1 MKIAS
6 DIKTAIEDIRNG
18 KILIV
23 VDDEDRENEGDFLL
37 AADKA
42 TPEAINFMVT
52 HGRGL
57 VCVPLTT
64 ERATELQL
72 GYMVTK
78 DADPDEAAFTIS
90 VDHKPTNTTG
100 ISASDRSSTIR
111 ALVDANATATDF
123 RRPGHIFPLIGVN
136 GGVLRRPGHTEA
148 AIDLARLAGC
158 TSAGVI
164 CEIMRDDGEMARL
177 PELKELAD
185 RFSLNM
191 ITIKDLIT
199 YRLENESLIRQI
211 DTHDFPTIYGSF
223 ELRVFEEILT
233 GDIHLALIKGS
244 WKEQDPVLVR
254 VHSANLLSDTFGAAI
269 NGSPGQLAA
278 SLKRIEQ
285 EGSGVVLYM
294 HQMTKE
300 NDLLQ
305 QIKALTGTDKP
316 EENEN
321 QKPYFSIKN
330 RVNRDVKDY
339 GIGAQILYA
348 LGIRHLRLLTNNPVK
363 RIGLT
368 SFGLTIEEAVP
379 IPVHEE

>member
-1 MKIAS
+1 MTQKIFS
-6 DIKTAIEDIRNG
+6 DIGSAIEEIRNG
-18 KILIV
+18 KIIIV
-23 VDDEDRENEGDFLL
+23 VDDEDRENEGDFLM

-42 TPEAINFMVT
+42 TPESVNFMVT

-64 ERATELQL
+64 DRASELQL
-72 GYMVTK
+72 DYMVTK

-90 VDHKPTNTTG
+90 VDHKATNTTG
-100 ISASDRSSTIR
+100 ISASDRSATIR

-158 TSAGVI
+158 SSAGVI
-164 CEIMRDDGEMARL
+164 CEIMREDGEMARL
-177 PELKELAD
+177 PELKEMAE
-185 RFSLNM
+185 RFSMKM

-199 YRLENESLIRQI
+199 YRLENESLIKQVESV
-211 DTHDFPTIYGSF
+211 DFPTIYGTF

-233 GDIHLALIKGS
+233 GDVHLALVKGTWS
-244 WKEQDPVLVR
+244 QEDSVMVR
-254 VHSANLLSDTFGAAI
+254 VHSANLLSDTFGSAM

-278 SLKRIEQ
+278 SLKRIER

-294 HQMTKE
+294 HQMNKE
-300 NDLLQ
+300 NDFLQ
-305 QIKALTGTDKP
+305 QIKALTPSKVPDTP
-316 EENEN
+316 TH
-321 QKPYFSIKN
+321 FSIKN

-348 LGIRHLRLLTNNPVK
+348 LGIRHLKLLTNNPVK

-368 SFGLTIEEAVP
+368 SFGLTIEEAIP
-379 IPVHEE
+379 IEVHAE